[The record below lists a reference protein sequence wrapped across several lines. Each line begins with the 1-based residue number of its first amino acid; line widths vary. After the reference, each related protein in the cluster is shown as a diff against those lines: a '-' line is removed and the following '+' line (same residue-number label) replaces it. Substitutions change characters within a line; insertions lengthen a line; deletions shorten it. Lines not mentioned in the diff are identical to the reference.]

1 MNELIMR
8 EKCLC
13 IEWMQN
19 QEAKILKRTLICISD
34 KCWIEHVDGMDGYD
48 NVGIYAEYNDLFVML
63 SRIMVKDIRSLLE
76 SKIANRTIIC
86 YCSISKDLLSA
97 LRNGLWP
104 SNTILKAFELCG
116 QPEYLNEFSHFRNEE
131 MKRRKCE
138 QEERER
144 VEKERLQRE
153 ETNRRENEIKAL
165 AEAERKFLN
174 KEYIDNDEFLLLLKK
189 NNIKVHLR
197 TLHNIQQSLVDINS
211 ECLYRYRKM
220 YRKNSTR
227 IYHPSMEGVCS
238 ALYLLNKVYGI

>member
-1 MNELIMR
+1 M
-8 EKCLC
+8 
-13 IEWMQN
+13 
-19 QEAKILKRTLICISD
+19 
-34 KCWIEHVDGMDGYD
+34 
-48 NVGIYAEYNDLFVML
+48 
-63 SRIMVKDIRSLLE
+63 
-76 SKIANRTIIC
+76 
-86 YCSISKDLLSA
+86 
-97 LRNGLWP
+97 
-104 SNTILKAFELCG
+104 KAFELCG

-238 ALYLLNKVYGI
+238 VLYLLNKVYGI